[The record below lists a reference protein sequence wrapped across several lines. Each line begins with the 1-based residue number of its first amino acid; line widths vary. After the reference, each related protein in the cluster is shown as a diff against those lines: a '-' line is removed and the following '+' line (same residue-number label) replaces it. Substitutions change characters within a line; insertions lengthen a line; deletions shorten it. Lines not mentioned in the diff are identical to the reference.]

1 MAHKANNTVS
11 KFHYLLKMGFV
22 PVLKNQ
28 VKDMFKPD
36 YNRLQLCY
44 NKVPFGIARIA
55 RQAQPPNHRNPA

>member
-1 MAHKANNTVS
+1 
-11 KFHYLLKMGFV
+11 MGFV

-28 VKDMFKPD
+28 VKDMFKTD

-55 RQAQPPNHRNPA
+55 RQAQPPNHKNPA